1 MQLIANMESMAVD
14 TAATMDIIAKE
25 VRSIRKISRT
35 RLAIAETEIRELRA
49 RVATLETGRAEQS
62 MSADGLPDSRGYTSA
77 SPEAKVK
84 ARMTPAQRREAM
96 IKEAYDAG
104 VLLADKLIDAA
115 IAAFNDNKDPTS
127 LVGHIN
133 KTLKSQRTF
142 KKLAHGNS
150 CSCDAIIWGYNERG
164 KERRAEMEE
173 ACDAMN
179 ARLGLPA
186 R

>member
-77 SPEAKVK
+77 SPK
-84 ARMTPAQRREAM
+84 RR
-96 IKEAYDAG
+96 
-104 VLLADKLIDAA
+104 
-115 IAAFNDNKDPTS
+115 
-127 LVGHIN
+127 
-133 KTLKSQRTF
+133 
-142 KKLAHGNS
+142 
-150 CSCDAIIWGYNERG
+150 
-164 KERRAEMEE
+164 
-173 ACDAMN
+173 
-179 ARLGLPA
+179 
-186 R
+186 